1 MLRTLLTDGGV
12 LSTIRIAPVAVS
24 VVHSAARR
32 NGVAPITITVVPLI
46 FYIHWAATIAIC
58 PQTSLA
64 LDLSSGGLLALG
76 SCAHLRGGSLAHFRR
91 CGLLGSSAHLSGAH
105 LSGAHLSGLVLSGG
119 GLLGSC
125 AHLSGAH
132 LSGTHLSGAHL
143 SGLVLSGGGLL
154 GSCAHLSGSLA
165 HFRRCSLLGS
175 GAHLGRCLALLL
187 RGGSDLWLDA
197 LWFAQSLLWA
207 ALV

>member
-91 CGLLGSSAHLSGAH
+91 CGLLGSSAHLSG
-105 LSGAHLSGLVLSGG
+105 
-119 GLLGSC
+119 
-125 AHLSGAH
+125 
-132 LSGTHLSGAHL
+132 
-143 SGLVLSGGGLL
+143 LVLSGGGLL